1 MVYKVSKF
9 IDTHQLFDVNSK
21 LLLAVSGGVDS
32 IVLLHL
38 LHSLQ
43 YNCVVAHCNFH
54 LRGEESDSDADFV
67 KKTAEFLGLK
77 FLKIDFET
85 QKFAS
90 KEKISI
96 EMAARNLRYDWFE
109 KVRQQEGCDCIV
121 VAHHNDDSIET
132 FFLNLVRGTGIK
144 GLSGIAPKNG
154 FVVRPLLECSREEI
168 INYAKNHSLSYCVDS
183 TNKDNSYR
191 RNFIR
196 NKIMLLFDELNPSF
210 RSMMLE
216 NMKRIANAS
225 DFIFNYISSYC
236 NDLIISV
243 DDETRISI
251 DILQK
256 QPSPSLVL
264 YELLTPF
271 GFNSRV
277 IEQIFQHLSSESG
290 KRFFSSSHQL
300 IKDRS
305 YLIVAPIKSTDE
317 EIFLINEGDSVVESP
332 LKITIKKGLVAD
344 CLIQKT
350 NCVATLDL
358 QKLSF
363 PLKLR
368 RWKNGDWF
376 VPFGMKGR
384 KKLSDFFADKKY
396 SLLDKENCWLL
407 VDSKDTIVW
416 VVGERTDNRFRITEQ
431 TTFYYQLELKK

>member
-9 IDTHQLFDVNSK
+9 INTHQLFDVNSK

-96 EMAARNLRYDWFE
+96 EMAARNLRYNWFE

-168 INYAKNHSLSYCVDS
+168 INYAKNHSLSHCVDS

-196 NKIMLLFDELNPSF
+196 NKIMPLFDELNPSF
-210 RSMMLE
+210 RSTMLD

-236 NDLIISV
+236 NDLIISI
-243 DDETRISI
+243 DNETRISI

-271 GFNSRV
+271 GFNSKV
-277 IEQIFQHLSSESG
+277 IEQIFQHLSAEPG
-290 KRFFSSSHQL
+290 KRFFSSSYQL

-317 EIFLINEGDSVVESP
+317 EIFLINEGDSVVECP

-407 VDSKDTIVW
+407 VDSTDTIVW

>member
-67 KKTAEFLGLK
+67 KKTAECLGLK

-168 INYAKNHSLSYCVDS
+168 INYAKNHSLSHCVDS

-196 NKIMLLFDELNPSF
+196 NKIMPLFDELNPSF

-225 DFIFNYISSYC
+225 DFIFNCISSYC